1 MSLARIPAIVATSI
15 AQVCLRSWSLQK
27 RHEAIPAPPFATYP
41 AVQESLV
48 LTASAFSTSYR
59 LLDQRSAL
67 RSDPILL
74 CEMLLF
80 KLVPAIATLSA
91 LDAILA
97 DACVRAVVR

>member
-1 MSLARIPAIVATSI
+1 MAEVR
-15 AQVCLRSWSLQK
+15 LRVKSLQK
-27 RHEAIPAPPFATYP
+27 SSENIASPPFTTLA
-41 AVQESLV
+41 ASQESLV
-48 LTASAFSTSYR
+48 LTTSAFSTSYR

-80 KLVPAIATLSA
+80 KLVSAIATLAA

>member
-1 MSLARIPAIVATSI
+1 MPLARIPAIVATSI

-27 RHEAIPAPPFATYP
+27 THEAISAEPFATYL

-48 LTASAFSTSYR
+48 LTTSAFSTPYR

-67 RSDPILL
+67 RSDPLTWCEILF
-74 CEMLLF
+74 F
-80 KLVPAIATLSA
+80 KNVSTVATLSA